1 MFLYSLLEASEKTTK
16 TVRIISCTAVVV
28 LILIIAVLSALSA
41 KKFDTKKVAFA
52 GVCVAMSFILSFIK
66 IKPVQYGGSITLA
79 SLVPILLYAYA
90 YGFTDGL
97 LVGLIHGLLNFIES
111 PYILTPTTFV
121 LDYLLA
127 FTGVCFMGLFGKMQR
142 KDKGITPLVLGCVCA
157 FATRFLFHLGS
168 GMIFFLQNAVWVDF
182 PAWATANAFVYSFIY
197 QCVYI
202 PADCIIALA
211 ALIALAKTGAL
222 DTLLKTTKRKNR

>member
-1 MFLYSLLEASEKTTK
+1 MFLYSLLEVSEKTTNV
-16 TVRIISCTAVVV
+16 VRYISIAAVF
-28 LILIIAVLSALSA
+28 ILIGVIALISMLSSKRL
-41 KKFDTKKVAFA
+41 DTKKVAFA

-79 SLVPILLYAYA
+79 SLVPILLYAYV

-111 PYILTPTTFV
+111 PYILTPTTFL

-127 FTGVCFMGLFGKMQR
+127 FTGVCFMGIFGKMQR
-142 KDKGITPLVLGCVCA
+142 KQKGITPLVLGCICA
-157 FATRFLFHLGS
+157 FAVRFIFHLAT
-168 GMIFFLQNAVWVDF
+168 GMIFFLENAVWVDF
-182 PAWATANAFVYSFIY
+182 PAWATANAFIYSLIY

-202 PADCIIALA
+202 PADCAIAML
-211 ALIALAKTGAL
+211 ALIAIAKSGAL
-222 DTLLKTTKRKNR
+222 DALTKIAKPKK